1 MTKATTTVY
10 RHPDG
15 FELTYGEHEL
25 TACTPEGIALSMP
38 IGLLGLAELA
48 EKLAAIAGDAGNQS
62 EQYGSATA
70 IDCLNELLA
79 TDSASERIDTIQSAI
94 LSAPLVASPWCW
106 KALTS
111 AAWNRSGTNENT
123 PFHKECRTRRSRAR
137 RALFYRQ

>member
-25 TACTPEGIALSMP
+25 TACTPDGVALSMP

-48 EKLAAIAGDAGNQS
+48 EKLATIASDAGNQS
-62 EQYGSATA
+62 EQLGSAAA

-79 TDSASERIDTIQSAI
+79 TDNASERIKAIQAAI
-94 LSAPLVASPWCW
+94 LSLH
-106 KALTS
+106 S
-111 AAWNRSGTNENT
+111 ATHPE
-123 PFHKECRTRRSRAR
+123 RAAGGFAVVLESVIER
-137 RALFYRQ
+137 GLESLS

>member
-1 MTKATTTVY
+1 MTKTTTTVY

-48 EKLAAIAGDAGNQS
+48 EKLTAIASDAGNQS
-62 EQYGSATA
+62 EQLGSAAA

-79 TDSASERIDTIQSAI
+79 TDSASERITTIQNAI
-94 LSAPLVASPWCW
+94 LSLQN
-106 KALTS
+106 
-111 AAWNRSGTNENT
+111 AAHPERAAGGFAVVLESVIERGL
-123 PFHKECRTRRSRAR
+123 ECFA
-137 RALFYRQ
+137 